1 VAEPRPVSPSD
12 FHIPRAIPAQEV
24 SMRLSV
30 PVTDAGS
37 LIAVAAQGEDAG
49 WFLIA
54 IDSRL
59 EELDRA
65 SFGSAKEIE
74 AAARAH
80 LRRNHPI
87 TPPRWS

>member
-1 VAEPRPVSPSD
+1 M
-12 FHIPRAIPAQEV
+12 H
-24 SMRLSV
+24 MRLSV
-30 PVTDAGS
+30 PVIDHGA
-37 LIAVAAQGEDAG
+37 LIAIAAQDEEAG

-65 SFGSAKEIE
+65 SFASAKEIE
-74 AAARAH
+74 TAARAH
-80 LRRNHPI
+80 LRRSHPS